1 MNKNNKFTEYGSFEN
16 ENKKHQQMPVFF
28 VKSYA
33 DNISAEVL
41 FLGSREML

>member
-1 MNKNNKFTEYGSFEN
+1 MVLSKMKI
-16 ENKKHQQMPVFF
+16 KKHQQMPVFF

-41 FLGSREML
+41 FLSSREML